1 MDRKSKLELQQELRE
16 LMRGQPRKAISTMRV
31 HELEQEIDFLK
42 HVAPKRQTHEE
53 HVKVPPKPV
62 GPLGPRKMT
71 MSEEASDDEE
81 TVRVPQVPPKRPTK
95 YQMLKDNKAAREG
108 PEGEFLQTAVKK
120 ETRIVKKPAKSVK
133 IDDSVNPELTR
144 TKSKPVFYE
153 PACPKCGSTKYHIH

>member
-16 LMRGQPRKAISTMRV
+16 LLRGQPRKAICKMRV
-31 HELEQEIDFLK
+31 HELEQEIDYMRQQG
-42 HVAPKRQTHEE
+42 VRRQTHEE

-81 TVRVPQVPPKRPTK
+81 TVRVPQVPPKRPTH
-95 YQMLKDNKAAREG
+95 YQKEKASKMARED

-120 ETRIVKKPAKSVK
+120 ESRIVKKPAKSVK
-133 IDDSVNPELTR
+133 MDDSVNPELTR
-144 TKSKPVFYE
+144 TKSKPAFYE